1 MPEGKPS
8 RYWRQ
13 YQTSEL
19 YSREVIKVK
28 FESKDCRHCV
38 SQEKYVRNK
47 TGAGRQLL
55 LPSRELYQAL
65 NQTRILLRAR
75 KENPNT
81 SSAPESKEQSLKRR
95 GSRRRSQYR
104 RWYFY
109 LFDGALATKR
119 LPFLTRF

>member
-1 MPEGKPS
+1 MPEGEPS
-8 RYWRQ
+8 RYRRQ

-38 SQEKYVRNK
+38 SQEKCVRNK
-47 TGAGRQLL
+47 TGAGKQQLL
-55 LPSRELYQAL
+55 PTRELYQAL

-81 SSAPESKEQSLKRR
+81 SNAPELKEQSLKRS
-95 GSRRRSQYR
+95 GAAASAAPGTADWKRRIFRKQP
-104 RWYFY
+104 
-109 LFDGALATKR
+109 
-119 LPFLTRF
+119 LPQA

>member
-55 LPSRELYQAL
+55 LPTRELYQAL
-65 NQTRILLRAR
+65 NQTRILL
-75 KENPNT
+75 
-81 SSAPESKEQSLKRR
+81 SSKEGKSQYKQRAGIEGTISQAERR
-95 GSRRRSQYR
+95 GSQRRSRYR
-104 RWYFY
+104 G
-109 LFDGALATKR
+109 LEKT
-119 LPFLTRF
+119 